1 MDNAK
6 KELKREY
13 KQNTPPMGVFQIY
26 NLINN
31 KVLIGAGLNLPGI
44 LNRHKF
50 QLTMGNHPNK
60 ILQAE
65 WNESGSE
72 KFIFEILDELQPNP
86 DPDHDYSADL
96 AFLEEL
102 WLEKLEPYAER
113 GYNERKK
120 GKEEKLRLIAAK
132 RLTAD

>member
-1 MDNAK
+1 MDNTK

-13 KQNTPPMGVFQIY
+13 KQNHRPMGVFQIY

-50 QLTMGNHPNK
+50 QLTTESHPNK
-60 ILQAE
+60 TLQAE
-65 WNESGSE
+65 WNELGSE
-72 KFIFEILDELQPNP
+72 NFACSILDELQPNP

-102 WLEKLEPYAER
+102 WLDKLEPYGER

-120 GKEEKLRLIAAK
+120 GKEEKLRLIAANRSSK
-132 RLTAD
+132 G